1 MPAEI
6 IISSISMFVE
16 NFFAALNPSKTKST
30 TLVIYSI
37 PGQSII
43 LTYKRHRS
51 RSALKEISYAYI
63 PQPAV
68 KNLLLHATI
77 GVGNL

>member
-16 NFFAALNPSKTKST
+16 NFFAALNPSKTQST

-37 PGQSII
+37 PEQSII
-43 LTYKRHRS
+43 LTYKRRRS

-63 PQPAV
+63 PPP
-68 KNLLLHATI
+68 
-77 GVGNL
+77 